1 MTLGDIYNLVEYICN
16 KDFDGNIITPDRFN
30 QLIKVVNI
38 DLFRQKYGIP
48 EEYQPGR
55 PIPMEYADVTLKN
68 TDDLKAFKTRL
79 ANRTVASGVMLF
91 PADYAH
97 VTSVVYNFI
106 KNINGVDTTLPRQ
119 VEMLREAEFAS
130 REGNYT
136 KRPTTMNPIG
146 IIRSDGIHIRPITI
160 TACDLNY
167 YRFPVNP
174 IFGYVQGDGYITYDA
189 TTSTEL
195 EWTVDEHLTLT
206 RMLLQMIGVNL
217 RSEEIVQYSE
227 LKLKEG

>member
-48 EEYQPGR
+48 EEYQQGR
-55 PIPMEYADVTLKN
+55 PIPNEYADVTLKN

-79 ANRTVASGVMLF
+79 ANRTVASGVMTF
-91 PADYAH
+91 PTDYAH
-97 VTSVVYNFI
+97 VSSVVYNFI
-106 KNINGVDTTLPRQ
+106 KSINGTDTTLPRQ

>member
-1 MTLGDIYNLVEYICN
+1 MTLGAIYNLVEYICN
-16 KDFDGNIITPDRFN
+16 KDFEGNVITPDRFN

-38 DLFRQKYGIP
+38 DLFRNKYGLP

-55 PIPMEYADVTLKN
+55 PIPNEYADISLKN
-68 TDDLKAFKTRL
+68 TDDLKAFKIRL
-79 ANRTVASGVMLF
+79 PNRTVASGVMTY
-91 PADYAH
+91 PTDYAH
-97 VTSVVYNFI
+97 VMTVVYNYI

-119 VEMLREAEFAS
+119 VELLREAEFAS

-136 KRPTTMNPIG
+136 KMPTTMNPIAVM
-146 IIRSDGIHIRPITI
+146 RSDGIHIRPITI

-174 IFGYVQGDGYITYDA
+174 VFGYIQGDGFVTYDA

-195 EWTVDEHLTLT
+195 EWPVDEHLTIVK
-206 RMLLQMIGVNL
+206 MILSYIGINL
-217 RSEEIVQYSE
+217 REESIVNYSE